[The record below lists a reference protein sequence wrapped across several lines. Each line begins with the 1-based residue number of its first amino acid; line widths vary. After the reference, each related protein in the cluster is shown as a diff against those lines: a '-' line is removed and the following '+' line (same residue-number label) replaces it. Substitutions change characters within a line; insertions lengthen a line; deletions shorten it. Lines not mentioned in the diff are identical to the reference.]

1 MGLRCHVVCRVV
13 VWLRACVRACV
24 SACVRACV
32 RGLLRA
38 AAAQIQGAGQWRNL
52 ASGKNPVREKNPLET
67 ACDLHS
73 IRREK
78 AKKPSPRKK
87 PSLGFF
93 LKSLLNHREILGF
106 FFTLET
112 SGETC
117 DLPLWLPPFSNLL
130 NFKKKSTRGSTPEG
144 STQGRIS
151 TPPPQREAQW
161 DGGQMGHWDET
172 RKTQGFLCH

>member
-1 MGLRCHVVCRVV
+1 MR
-13 VWLRACVRACV
+13 
-24 SACVRACV
+24 ACVRACV

-52 ASGKNPVREKNPLET
+52 VSGKNPVREKNPLET
-67 ACDLHS
+67 PCDLHS
-73 IRREK
+73 KRREN
-78 AKKPSPRKK
+78 AKKPSPRKR
-87 PSLGFF
+87 PSFCEFGFF
-93 LKSLLNHREILGF
+93 SKIPPKSSRDFGF
-106 FFTLET
+106 FSRVFFTLET

-161 DGGQMGHWDET
+161 DGGQKGHWDET
-172 RKTQGFLCH
+172 RKTQSF

>member
-1 MGLRCHVVCRVV
+1 M
-13 VWLRACVRACV
+13 RACV

-38 AAAQIQGAGQWRNL
+38 AAAQIQGAGQWRDL

-73 IRREK
+73 KRREN
-78 AKKPSPRKK
+78 AKKPSPRKR

-106 FFTLET
+106 FLEFFSHSKLQEKHAICR
-112 SGETC
+112 SGC
-117 DLPLWLPPFSNLL
+117 LL
-130 NFKKKSTRGSTPEG
+130 LA
-144 STQGRIS
+144 IY
-151 TPPPQREAQW
+151 
-161 DGGQMGHWDET
+161 
-172 RKTQGFLCH
+172 